1 MNNVEAEFQLNL
13 AAPIL
18 KHDAFFKGFLP
29 GRVQHDDEWRTV
41 FVLNKYPS
49 NDTEVEVKQKR
60 YANNVIVTSK
70 VGVSL
75 KCSYISMFNI
85 VMIIMLVF
93 LPQFFSKHGLP
104 KGGTIFSFFLS
115 G

>member
-1 MNNVEAEFQLNL
+1 MM
-13 AAPIL
+13 P
-18 KHDAFFKGFLP
+18 FFKEFLP

-70 VGVSL
+70 VGVIEML
-75 KCSYISMFNI
+75 IYIN
-85 VMIIMLVF
+85 V
-93 LPQFFSKHGLP
+93 
-104 KGGTIFSFFLS
+104 
-115 G
+115 